1 MALGDAHA
9 PGATPIDPDEL
20 AGLIP
25 NHITTQ
31 GELNEWE
38 QSNIV
43 QGQEWAL
50 KSRMSAFPKILTDHY
65 VRQLHKRMFDQTWRW
80 AGEYRTS
87 GKNIG
92 IEWMHIPEQ
101 TRVACENAQLWVQES
116 VFEPVE
122 LCIRVHHR
130 LVEIHPFPNGNG
142 RHARL
147 IADLIMLKHYKLQR
161 LPWGGQDLVL
171 PGKNRD
177 SYLAALRLADQGD
190 FASLIEF
197 ANHG

>member
-1 MALGDAHA
+1 MALGDAHT
-9 PGATPIDPDEL
+9 PRATPIDPDEL

-80 AGEYRTS
+80 AGERQ
-87 GKNIG
+87 K
-92 IEWMHIPEQ
+92 
-101 TRVACENAQLWVQES
+101 AD
-116 VFEPVE
+116 
-122 LCIRVHHR
+122 
-130 LVEIHPFPNGNG
+130 IH
-142 RHARL
+142 
-147 IADLIMLKHYKLQR
+147 
-161 LPWGGQDLVL
+161 VC
-171 PGKNRD
+171 
-177 SYLAALRLADQGD
+177 
-190 FASLIEF
+190 
-197 ANHG
+197 